1 MDLHGKISSHKNRTH
16 YHTFNVSHTTM
27 TRCLGLLICSLLL
40 LFHVPHS
47 TAFAPQRAHRYPTTT
62 TLSHAKDSPTTGNR
76 VAKTTQPTPIL
87 SQAVSNVANQ
97 AKIPLVTAATAAM
110 LLSSSL
116 PADAAMSGGRMGGSF
131 SRSPSPSRSYGGGGR
146 SSYYGG
152 GSRTYY
158 SRPSTT
164 IVAPIVTPFYNPFYS
179 PIVPFYGGGVG
190 AISYAR
196 GPGLFDLLFLGG
208 IGFLALSAVSN
219 AISSRVNQW
228 DDDSGVAIAAS
239 SQGTSVLRL
248 NIALDVPNRDDP
260 SSILSVLDRIANTTG
275 KNTQSRS
282 GVQQLTKQVALE
294 LLRRKSSISSAYG
307 QMQYCKEDRQGQRV
321 FNEWSVRERSKFEK
335 ENINRFGG
343 LDFSTPR
350 RDAIDSAISSK
361 ATMAVVT
368 LVLSLEESLPKVS
381 IQSLDDVERVLRQVA
396 SSDAAVLGAEILWTP
411 EDRSEVLT
419 RKEVLADYPE
429 LRAL

>member
-1 MDLHGKISSHKNRTH
+1 
-16 YHTFNVSHTTM
+16 M
-27 TRCLGLLICSLLL
+27 TIRLGSLLCTSL
-40 LFHVPHS
+40 LFFYVPYS
-47 TAFAPQRAHRYPTTT
+47 LAFVTQRAHRYPS
-62 TLSHAKDSPTTGNR
+62 TLLSRDKDSTTSDDR
-76 VAKTTQPTPIL
+76 WTKTTQPTSIL
-87 SQAVSNVANQ
+87 SQALSQVANQ
-97 AKIPLVTAATAAM
+97 AKVPLVSAATAAL

-152 GSRTYY
+152 GSRSYY

-179 PIVPFYGGGVG
+179 PFVPFYGGGVG

-208 IGFLALSAVSN
+208 LGLFAFSAVSG
-219 AISSRVNQW
+219 AISSRTNQW
-228 DDDSGVAIAAS
+228 DDDSGIALAS

-260 SSILSVLDRIANTTG
+260 SSILSVLDRIANTSG

-282 GVQQLTKQVALE
+282 GVQQLTRQVALE

-335 ENINRFGG
+335 ETINRFGG
-343 LDFSTPR
+343 TDFSMPR
-350 RDAIDSAISSK
+350 RDATDAAIRSK